1 MFGSV
6 VAFTSYVWL
15 LANAPI
21 SFVATY
27 AYVNPVVA
35 VFLGWLVLGEHVTWA
50 VVAGGGIVVSAVALV
65 ISAERPRRRTRVPV
79 AVDRSRPRWPASP
92 DRSTRSART
101 TRALTHADAG
111 PASAAGYRGA
121 MSDRLVSDSTTIDA
135 PPAVV
140 FAIVSDPRQHPR
152 IDGSGSLQGVI
163 TGPER
168 LSAKGDT
175 FGMDMKLFGL
185 PYKIRNKVVEFEA
198 DRRIAWR
205 HFGAHRWRYEL
216 EPVGDGATRVTETW
230 DATRYSAPVFAALRG
245 LGFPARNQAGITE
258 TLVRLKKAAEE
269 DLAATP

>member
-1 MFGSV
+1 
-6 VAFTSYVWL
+6 
-15 LANAPI
+15 
-21 SFVATY
+21 
-27 AYVNPVVA
+27 
-35 VFLGWLVLGEHVTWA
+35 
-50 VVAGGGIVVSAVALV
+50 
-65 ISAERPRRRTRVPV
+65 
-79 AVDRSRPRWPASP
+79 
-92 DRSTRSART
+92 
-101 TRALTHADAG
+101 
-111 PASAAGYRGA
+111 

-168 LSAKGDT
+168 LTAKGDT

-216 EPVGDGATRVTETW
+216 EPTEDGGTRVTETF
-230 DATRYSAPVFAALRG
+230 DYTRYDPISAAALRAA
-245 LGFPARNQAGITE
+245 GFPERNRKGIAA
-258 TLVRLKKAAEE
+258 TLVRLKEAAESDRAA
-269 DLAATP
+269 DLR

>member
-1 MFGSV
+1 
-6 VAFTSYVWL
+6 
-15 LANAPI
+15 
-21 SFVATY
+21 
-27 AYVNPVVA
+27 
-35 VFLGWLVLGEHVTWA
+35 
-50 VVAGGGIVVSAVALV
+50 
-65 ISAERPRRRTRVPV
+65 
-79 AVDRSRPRWPASP
+79 
-92 DRSTRSART
+92 
-101 TRALTHADAG
+101 
-111 PASAAGYRGA
+111 

-168 LSAKGDT
+168 LSAKGDR

-185 PYKIRNKVVEFEA
+185 PYKIQNLVVEFDA

-245 LGFPARNQAGITE
+245 LGFPARNQAGISE

-269 DLAATP
+269 DLAATR